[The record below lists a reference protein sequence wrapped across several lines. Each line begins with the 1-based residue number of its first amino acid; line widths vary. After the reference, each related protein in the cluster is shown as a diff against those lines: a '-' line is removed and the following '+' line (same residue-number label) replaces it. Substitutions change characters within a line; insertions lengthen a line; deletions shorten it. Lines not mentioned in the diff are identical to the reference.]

1 MKYQDAG
8 VNLLLKKAILTIQS
22 LLFLH
27 FLLCSIIFSFFFN
40 LVYKPIP
47 MFSNWTAGLLLLPSF
62 IPVSQDFFW
71 LLYNYLK
78 KRHSKYQWYLNV
90 QCYFN
95 LMGASRNHILSFKYL
110 FRGKKGSKPYINECF
125 SSIGKISSKGTRTK
139 RNIWNRY
146 CLRSNGLNVCN
157 KLLVQRRKLNRC
169 K

>member
-8 VNLLLKKAILTIQS
+8 VKFLLKNSILTIQS

-47 MFSNWTAGLLLLPSF
+47 MFSNWTVGLLLLPSF

-78 KRHSKYQWYLNV
+78 KRHSKFKWILEYTVL
-90 QCYFN
+90 FN
-95 LMGASRNHILSFKYL
+95 LMVKPFIEFGSYYLITWSIVMNAGIIFGCNLPMPFMNIFSRTVFWILKENLMKCNLHITV
-110 FRGKKGSKPYINECF
+110 P
-125 SSIGKISSKGTRTK
+125 
-139 RNIWNRY
+139 
-146 CLRSNGLNVCN
+146 
-157 KLLVQRRKLNRC
+157 
-169 K
+169 